1 MAVTQGTMI
10 KSIVSAVEFLDQ
22 REIDPSIYDESR
34 DRAFTDIMKLVK
46 RRKPT
51 SMPTYHNWV
60 NDNVRV
66 KCTVSSVTSG
76 SGTAQVVFVVNTNS
90 GFPRKND
97 LININNTNNDGELIQ
112 GLVTNVTYGS
122 GTATITARSVGG
134 NSSLIYVANGNTVS
148 FGSNAFG
155 EKSSSPANRRYNV
168 TKYYNQV
175 QIFREFDEITDVQ
188 KVSKVEFTVNGKQL
202 MLPYQLIQKVI
213 KLNGDITYQMIN
225 GVKSDTL
232 YSDQNP
238 FLTDPTS
245 SLPVQTTGG
254 LNWYVT
260 TYGISDSAATLGTF
274 GFTELDEI
282 VDNFIANKAP
292 HDFMCFMSNKVKGIL
307 DVFFKNLGSSGV
319 TSVRMPIDGK
329 VMDFEVDTITY
340 RNFKFYFMNLPIL
353 DNPDVFSATVEADVY
368 GSIFFVPTDSVE
380 TVDNGRQARLQI
392 RYQESPFAGSSANI
406 SSDGVITEWKT
417 GALAPV
423 PTDGTMALQTNWAT
437 NQGLEALALKHF
449 QKYRVV

>member
-1 MAVTQGTMI
+1 MAVTQGIMQ

-22 REIDPSIYDESR
+22 REIDPSIYDQSR
-34 DRAFTDIMKLVK
+34 DRAFTDIMKLVN
-46 RRKPT
+46 RRKVT

-90 GFPRKND
+90 GFPRVGD
-97 LININNTNNDGELIQ
+97 LININNSNNEGIQ
-112 GLVTNVTYGS
+112 ARIQAVTYGS

-134 NSSLIYVANGNTVS
+134 NAELIYVSVGNTVS
-148 FGSNAFG
+148 FGSNVFSEA
-155 EKSSSPANRRYNV
+155 SSSPTNRRYSV
-168 TKYYNQV
+168 TKYFNQT

-202 MLPYQLIQKVI
+202 ILPYQLIQKVI
-213 KLNGDITYQMIN
+213 KLNGDISYQMIN

-232 YSDQNP
+232 YSDTNP
-238 FLTDPTS
+238 FLADP
-245 SLPVQTTGG
+245 VNGRGIQTTGG

-260 TYGISDSAATLGTF
+260 TYGITDSAASLGTF
-274 GFTELDEI
+274 DFTEWDEI

-292 HDFMCFMSNKVKGIL
+292 HEYMCFMSNKVKGIL
-307 DVFFKNLGSSGV
+307 DVFHKNLGSSGV
-319 TSVRMPIDGK
+319 TSVRMMIDGK
-329 VMDFEVDTITY
+329 TLDFEVDSITY
-340 RNFKFYFMNLPIL
+340 RNFKFYFMNMPIF
-353 DNPDVFSATVEADVY
+353 DNPDVFSSTIEADVY

-380 TVDNGRQARLQI
+380 TVDNGRQPRLQI
-392 RYQESPFAGSSANI
+392 RYMENPFAGSSANL

-423 PTDGTMALQTNWAT
+423 PTDGTMALQTNWTT
-437 NQGLEALALKHF
+437 NQGLEALAVAHF

>member
-1 MAVTQGTMI
+1 MEVTQGIMQ

-22 REIDPSIYDESR
+22 REIDPNIYDESR

-46 RRKPT
+46 RRKVT

-90 GFPRKND
+90 GFPRKTD
-97 LININNTNNDGELIQ
+97 LININNANNEGEGVQ
-112 GLVTNVTYGS
+112 GYITAVTYGS

-134 NSSLIYVANGNTVS
+134 NSVPIFVANGNTVS
-148 FGSNAFG
+148 FGSNASG
-155 EKSSSPANRRYNV
+155 EKSSSLTNRRYSV
-168 TKYYNQV
+168 TKYFNQT

-202 MLPYQLIQKVI
+202 ILPYQLIQKVI
-213 KLNGDITYQMIN
+213 KLNGDISYQMIN

-238 FLTDPTS
+238 FLQDVTS
-245 SLPVQTTGG
+245 GLGVQTTGG

-274 GFTELDEI
+274 GFTEWNEI
-282 VDNFIANKAP
+282 VDNLIANKAP
-292 HDFMCFMSNKVKGIL
+292 SDYMCFMSNKVKGIL
-307 DVFFKNLGSSGV
+307 DVFHKNLGSSGV
-319 TSVRMPIDGK
+319 TSVRMMIDGK
-329 VMDFEVDTITY
+329 TLDFEVDMITY
-340 RNFKFYFMNLPIL
+340 RNKKFYFMNMPIF
-353 DNPDVFSATVEADVY
+353 DNPDVFSATIEPDVY
-368 GSIFFVPTDSVE
+368 GSIYFVPTDSVE
-380 TVDNGRQARLQI
+380 TVDNGRQPRLQI
-392 RYQESPFAGSSANI
+392 RYMESPFAGSGANI
-406 SSDGVITEWKT
+406 SSDGVITEIKT

-423 PTDGTMALQTNWAT
+423 PTSGTLALATDWVT
-437 NQGLEALALKHF
+437 NQGLEAIALKHF

>member
-1 MAVTQGTMI
+1 MAVTQGIMQ

-22 REIDPSIYDESR
+22 REIDPNIYDESR

-46 RRKPT
+46 RRKVT

-76 SGTAQVVFVVNTNS
+76 SGTAQAVFVVNTNS
-90 GFPRKND
+90 GFPRKTD
-97 LININNTNNDGELIQ
+97 LININNDNNTGIQALI
-112 GLVTNVTYGS
+112 TAVTYGS

-134 NSSLIYVANGNTVS
+134 NSELIYVEAGDIVS
-148 FGSNAFG
+148 FGSNASG
-155 EKSSSPANRRYNV
+155 EKSSSLTNRRYSV
-168 TKYYNQV
+168 TKYFNQT
-175 QIFREFDEITDVQ
+175 QIFREYDEITDVQ

-202 MLPYQLIQKVI
+202 ILPYQLIQKVI
-213 KLNGDITYQMIN
+213 KLNGDISYQMVN

-232 YSDQNP
+232 YSDENP
-238 FLTDPTS
+238 FLADPTS
-245 SLPVQTTGG
+245 GLPIQTTGG

-260 TYGISDSAATLGTF
+260 TYGISDSAASLGTF
-274 GFTELDEI
+274 DFTEWDEI

-292 HDFMCFMSNKVKGIL
+292 HDYMCFMSNKVKGIL
-307 DVFFKNLGSSGV
+307 DVFHKNLGSSGV
-319 TSVRMPIDGK
+319 TSVRMVIDGRTL
-329 VMDFEVDTITY
+329 DFEVDSITY
-340 RNFKFYFMNLPIL
+340 RNFKFYFMNMPIF
-353 DNPDVFSATVEADVY
+353 DNPEVFSSTIEPDVY

-380 TVDNGRQARLQI
+380 TVDNGRQPRLQI

-423 PTDGTMALQTNWAT
+423 PTDGTMALQTNWHT
-437 NQGLEALALKHF
+437 NQGLEALAVAHF

>member
-1 MAVTQGTMI
+1 MQ

-22 REIDPSIYDESR
+22 REIDPNIYDVSR
-34 DRAFTDIMKLVK
+34 DRQFTDIIKLVN

-60 NDNVRV
+60 NDSVRV

-90 GFPRKND
+90 GFPRKSD
-97 LININNTNNDGELIQ
+97 LININNANNEGIQ
-112 GLVTNVTYGS
+112 AIIQSVTYGS

-134 NSSLIYVANGNTVS
+134 NSEPIYVANDNTVS
-148 FGSNAFG
+148 FGSNAFA
-155 EKSSSPANRRYNV
+155 EKSSSPTNRRYSV
-168 TKYYNQV
+168 TKYFNQV

-213 KLNGDITYQMIN
+213 KLNGDISYQMFN

-232 YSDQNP
+232 YSDTNP
-238 FLTDPTS
+238 FLADPTS
-245 SLPVQTTGG
+245 NLPIQTTGG
-254 LNWYVT
+254 LNWYIT
-260 TYGISDSAATLGTF
+260 TYGITDSAASLGTF
-274 GFTELDEI
+274 DFTEWDEI

-292 HDFMCFMSNKVKGIL
+292 MDYMCFMSNKVKGIL
-307 DVFFKNLGSSGV
+307 DVFHKNLGSSGV
-319 TSVRMPIDGK
+319 TSVRMVIDGK
-329 VMDFEVDTITY
+329 VMNFEVDQITY
-340 RNFKFYFMNLPIL
+340 RGFTFDMMQLPMMN
-353 DNPDVFSATVEADVY
+353 NPDLFSSTIESDVF
-368 GSIFFVPTDSVE
+368 GSIFFVPKDQIE

-406 SSDGVITEWKT
+406 SSDGVIIEWKT

-423 PTDGTMALQTNWAT
+423 PTDGTLALQTNWYT
-437 NQGLEALALKHF
+437 NQGLECLGVQHF

>member
-1 MAVTQGTMI
+1 MAVTQGIMQ

-22 REIDPSIYDESR
+22 REIDPNIYDESR
-34 DRAFTDIMKLVK
+34 DRAFTDIMKLVN
-46 RRKPT
+46 RRKVT

-90 GFPRKND
+90 GFPRKTD
-97 LININNTNNDGELIQ
+97 LININNADNEGEGVQAYI
-112 GLVTNVTYGS
+112 TAVTYGS
-122 GTATITARSVGG
+122 GTATITARSVAG
-134 NSSLIYVANGNTVS
+134 NSVPIYVANGNTVS
-148 FGSNAFG
+148 FGSNASG
-155 EKSSSPANRRYNV
+155 EKSSSLTNRRYSV
-168 TKYYNQV
+168 TKYFNQT

-202 MLPYQLIQKVI
+202 ILPYQLIQKVI
-213 KLNGDITYQMIN
+213 KLNGDISYQMIN

-238 FLTDPTS
+238 FLQDVTS
-245 SLPVQTTGG
+245 GLGVQTTGG

-274 GFTELDEI
+274 GFTEMNEI
-282 VDNFIANKAP
+282 VENLIANKAP
-292 HDFMCFMSNKVKGIL
+292 SDYMCFMSNKVKGIL
-307 DVFFKNLGSSGV
+307 DVFFKNLGSAGV
-319 TSVRMPIDGK
+319 TSVRMMIDGK
-329 VMDFEVDTITY
+329 TLDLEVDMVTY
-340 RNFKFYFMNLPIL
+340 RNKKFYFMNMPIF
-353 DNPDVFSATVEADVY
+353 DNPDVFSSTIEADVY
-368 GSIFFVPTDSVE
+368 GSMFLVPTDSVE
-380 TVDNGRQARLQI
+380 TVDNGRQPRLQI
-392 RYQESPFAGSSANI
+392 RYMETPFAGSGANI
-406 SSDGVITEWKT
+406 SSDGVITEIKT

-423 PTDGTMALQTNWAT
+423 PTSGTLALATDWVT
-437 NQGLEALALKHF
+437 NQGLEAIALKHF